1 MKNCPFQ
8 VRYTNSA
15 FVSSFRDMG
24 KLRKYVAFERHFDN
38 RTGKTSDFYRRE
50 GHRQKCS
57 DAAIDIICAF
67 AEEECMLALS
77 TTKFDGS

>member
-1 MKNCPFQ
+1 MRMVVKNCPFQ

-24 KLRKYVAFERHFDN
+24 KLRKYVAFQLNFDN

-57 DAAIDIICAF
+57 DAAIDII
-67 AEEECMLALS
+67 
-77 TTKFDGS
+77 